1 MLNQPEKI
9 VRIVCLTLGVLVLWQ
24 LTALI
29 FRANPLSHLT
39 IPAVPTLSTNGA
51 AEAKPAAAHAGFMP
65 SQATNA
71 VVAKPPATNGSAT
84 NSMVLT
90 NPVFSRAANTQ
101 IVAALINSPTNAVSG
116 GTNALGVVS
125 HKMTGRKTNEVV
137 VSSHALPGTNGPD
150 KPKRIL
156 PEGMMNPATMSG
168 MPAGMGMFPQPGKAS
183 GKLTPEIQ
191 SRVDKIVDSEM
202 FAPVM
207 HPLPMA
213 LMGIA
218 GELAFLRS
226 ASGQTGLVKPGD
238 SLGEIKLLRIGIN
251 RVLIEVNGQK
261 QELTIFE
268 GYGGESLMPKS
279 NDTAP

>member
-9 VRIVCLTLGVLVLWQ
+9 VRIVCLILGGLVLWQ

-29 FRANPLSHLT
+29 FRANPLGHLT
-39 IPAVPTLSTNGA
+39 IPTVPTLSTNGDVT
-51 AEAKPAAAHAGFMP
+51 AKPAAAHAGFMP
-65 SQATNA
+65 NLATNA

-90 NPVFSRAANTQ
+90 NPVLSRVANTQ
-101 IVAALINSPTNAVSG
+101 IVAALINWPTNAVSG
-116 GTNALGVVS
+116 GTNALGVVTN
-125 HKMTGRKTNEVV
+125 KMTGRETNGVV
-137 VSSHALPGTNGPD
+137 ALSGTNGLD

-156 PEGMMNPATMSG
+156 PEGMMNLAAMSG

-191 SRVDKIVDSEM
+191 SRLDKIVDSEM

>member
-9 VRIVCLTLGVLVLWQ
+9 VRIVCLTLGALVLWQ

-29 FRANPLSHLT
+29 FRANPLGHLT
-39 IPAVPTLSTNGA
+39 IPNVPTLSTNGDVT
-51 AEAKPAAAHAGFMP
+51 AKPAAAHAGFMP

-90 NPVFSRAANTQ
+90 NPVLSRAANTQ
-101 IVAALINSPTNAVSG
+101 IVAAFINSTTNAVSS
-116 GTNALGVVS
+116 GTNALGVVTN
-125 HKMTGRKTNEVV
+125 KMTGRETSGVV
-137 VSSHALPGTNGPD
+137 ALSGTNGPD

-156 PEGMMNPATMSG
+156 LEGMMNPAAMSG

-202 FAPVM
+202 FAPVI